1 MKKEIVI
8 PILKEEDV
16 VAANKRRENY
26 AYTRDMQA
34 MEFNDAITKRLILEA
49 KHPVKCEKCGKEFIV
64 EASTEGPATCPEC
77 GKA

>member
-26 AYTRDMQA
+26 AYTRDLQA
-34 MEFNDAITKRLILEA
+34 REFNDAITKRLLMEA
-49 KHPVKCEKCGKEFIV
+49 KHPVKCETCGKEFIV
-64 EASTEGPATCPEC
+64 EASETIVNCPDC
-77 GKA
+77 K

>member
-26 AYTRDMQA
+26 ATTRDLQA
-34 MEFNDAITKRLILEA
+34 IEFNDAITKRLLLEA
-49 KHPVKCEKCGKEFIV
+49 KHPVKCGNCGKEFIV
-64 EASTEGPATCPEC
+64 EASFEARANCPEC
-77 GKA
+77 I

>member
-26 AYTRDMQA
+26 AYTRDLQA
-34 MEFNDAITKRLILEA
+34 REFNDAITKRLIMEA
-49 KHPVKCEKCGKEFIV
+49 KHPVKCKNCGKEFII
-64 EASTEGPATCPEC
+64 EASAETIANCPEC
-77 GKA
+77 K

>member
-26 AYTRDMQA
+26 AYTRDLQA
-34 MEFNDAITKRLILEA
+34 REFNDAITKRLIMEA
-49 KHPVKCEKCGKEFIV
+49 KHPVKCENCGKEFIV
-64 EASTEGPATCPEC
+64 EASAEAMVSCPEC
-77 GKA
+77 K